1 MASSTIEH
9 AMATLHPFDPSIA
22 PDMRATILDQ
32 LTELEDREQVRILF
46 AIESGSRAWGFPSPD
61 SDYDARFVYV
71 RPLDWYLTIT
81 PGRDVIELPI
91 EDELDIN
98 GWDLKKALGLLLKP
112 NPVLLEW
119 LSSPIRYIW
128 RDEACQKLIDL
139 ARKVGAGVG
148 CVYHYYN
155 LGENLY
161 RRHVKGEDEVKIKR
175 YFYIV
180 RPAMALRWLR
190 MHPGKIPPMNFQE
203 LAAGVDLPDAL
214 VAELDELLKRKRVTR
229 ELGYAARIPSIDR
242 FIEDEFSLAKKFTE
256 TERKPRHDLMGEAN
270 ALFRELV
277 KGDEA

>member
-1 MASSTIEH
+1 MS
-9 AMATLHPFDPSIA
+9 LRPFTASIA
-22 PDMRATILDQ
+22 PEMRRTILDR
-32 LTELEDREQVRILF
+32 LAELERREHVRILF

-71 RPLDWYLTIT
+71 RSLDWYLTIT

-128 RDEACQKLIDL
+128 RDAACEKLVDL
-139 ARKVGAGVG
+139 SKKVGAGVG
-148 CVYHYYN
+148 CVYHYFN

-161 RRHVKGEDEVKIKR
+161 RRHVKNEPEVKIKR

-190 MHPGKIPPMNFQE
+190 MHPGVVPPMNFQE
-203 LAAGVDLPDAL
+203 LAAGVDLPSDL
-214 VAELDELLKRKRVTR
+214 VAQLDDLLERKRVTR
-229 ELGYAARIPSIDR
+229 ELGHAPRIPIIDR
-242 FIEDEFSLAKKFTE
+242 FIDEEFALAQDVMAS
-256 TERKPRHDLMGEAN
+256 ERKPRHDLMDQSN
-270 ALFRELV
+270 AVFRQLV
-277 KGDEA
+277 LEGDR